1 MELFL
6 LFFLLPIVL
15 AAPLLK
21 AVKIAIVAVGIIYV
35 GVVLFHNRKDIF
47 KKVPLENTNSFWK
60 RVTSINII
68 ILILGIVIVQLW
80 HPEYL
85 FKVPINQPLLWLT
98 ILFVYSFFSVIP
110 QEIVYRKFFFWRYES
125 LFKNKKLFLF
135 LNVICF
141 SLCHLFFKNIW
152 VILVTL
158 AGGLFFT
165 YTYHKTGN
173 LKLVSIEHALYGNL
187 VFTVGLGNMLAFPG

>member
-15 AAPLLK
+15 AAPLFK
-21 AVKIAIVAVGIIYV
+21 EAKIAIVATGIIYV
-35 GVVLFHNRKDIF
+35 GVLLFTNSKSIF
-47 KKVPLENTNSFWK
+47 KITPPKNTNTFWK
-60 RVTSINII
+60 RMTSVSIT
-68 ILILGIVIVQLW
+68 ILVLGIVIVQYW
-80 HPEYL
+80 NPEYL
-85 FKVPINQPLLWLT
+85 FKVPINQPLLWAT
-98 ILFVYSFFSVIP
+98 ILIVYSFFSVLP
-110 QEIVYRKFFFWRYES
+110 QEIVYRKFFFWRYKD
-125 LFKNKKLFLF
+125 LIKNEKLFLF
-135 LNVICF
+135 LNVLCF

-165 YTYHKTGN
+165 YTYYKTKSI
-173 LKLVSIEHALYGNL
+173 KLVSVEHAIYGNL